1 MKCSILHESAGRL
14 RVRLHCPAMTLR
26 QADVLEYYL
35 RAVDGVTEVKV
46 YDRTRDAVVCF
57 ACGRGDVIASLAAFS
72 FPRAAA
78 MELVP
83 RLTVRDDDALLV
95 AEAEYRV
102 GQVFGKSATGLWP
115 CGEYAEQYGWG
126 SVEIRIA
133 FYRDFAD
140 MQVVTVMAQV
150 GGSRKKIV
158 HKQLVSCVQ

>member
-1 MKCSILHESAGRL
+1 MRRVTGRL
-14 RVRLHCPAMTLR
+14 AHGLCRR
-26 QADVLEYYL
+26 L
-35 RAVDGVTEVKV
+35 RAASLLE
-46 YDRTRDAVVCF
+46 AVV
-57 ACGRGDVIASLAAFS
+57 AAVLFLTA
-72 FPRAAA
+72 FAAA

-102 GQVFGKSATGLWP
+102 GQVFVKYATGLWP

-140 MQVVTVMAQV
+140 MQVVTVTAQV